1 MAVFKP
7 KTRMISF
14 RLSEDEYECLRQTSQ
29 SRGARSVSDYARV
42 TLCRVVAGN
51 PGAAESPDT
60 RIEQINQKMGEL
72 DHEVQRLAKVV
83 EGLGNHADA
92 DDATLEAQPAFR

>member
-51 PGAAESPDT
+51 PGAAESSET
-60 RIEQINQKMGEL
+60 RIEEINQKMREL
-72 DHEVQRLAKVV
+72 DHEVQRLAQVV
-83 EGLGNHADA
+83 AGIGNHSDA
-92 DDATLEAQPAFR
+92 DDATLEA